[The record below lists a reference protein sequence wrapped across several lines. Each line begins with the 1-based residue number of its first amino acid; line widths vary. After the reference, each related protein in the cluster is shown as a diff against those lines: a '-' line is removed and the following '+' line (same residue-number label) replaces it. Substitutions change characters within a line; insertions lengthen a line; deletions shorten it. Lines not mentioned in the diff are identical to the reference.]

1 LYDLRKSYKVN
12 GHSDYDLDISNL
24 KEKVNMAYDRINEK
38 LISSPLIDEGDFM
51 NMYQALSPVNQTMVT
66 QKIRRSGGSEEK
78 LITTGKFLSL
88 LEPYMFNTI
97 FERETHYFFDNK
109 CWNESYEEIETTDTE
124 LDELQRTSLKMRY
137 MGMLNDM
144 ASVFDIT
151 EMINEKDFL
160 IRINTALRLIEL
172 NMD

>member
-1 LYDLRKSYKVN
+1 L
-12 GHSDYDLDISNL
+12 
-24 KEKVNMAYDRINEK
+24 
-38 LISSPLIDEGDFM
+38 
-51 NMYQALSPVNQTMVT
+51 
-66 QKIRRSGGSEEK
+66 
-78 LITTGKFLSL
+78 
-88 LEPYMFNTI
+88 NTI
-97 FERETHYFFDNK
+97 FERETNYFFDNK
-109 CWNESYEEIETTDTE
+109 CWNESYEEIESSDTE

-160 IRINTALRLIEL
+160 IRVNTALRLIEL